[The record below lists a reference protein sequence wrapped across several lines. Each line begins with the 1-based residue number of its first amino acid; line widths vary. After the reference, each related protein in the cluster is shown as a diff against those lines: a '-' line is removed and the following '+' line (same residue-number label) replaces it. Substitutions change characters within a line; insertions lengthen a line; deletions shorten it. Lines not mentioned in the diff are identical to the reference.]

1 MTTIRHVF
9 FDIGGVLGTNGW
21 DREQRKVAVERF
33 ALDAADFQAR
43 HEEMAGSLEEG
54 HVSLDEYLDFTVF
67 CTPRPFSHEEFKA
80 FILDQSKPFLETI
93 QIARDVAAGCNYW
106 VMTLNNESDELNRH
120 RIRTFGLDEIFDAY
134 LSSCWLGLRKPTQ
147 KFYDRALSIAQADP
161 AQSVFIDDRERNI
174 VPAQSLGMHTIHYT
188 SPGRLR
194 AALVALG
201 IQLTPPKE

>member
-1 MTTIRHVF
+1 MTDIRHIF

-21 DREQRKVAVERF
+21 DREQRKIAVERY

-43 HEEMAGSLEEG
+43 HEEMAGPLEEG
-54 HVSLDEYLDFTVF
+54 RVSLDEYLDFTVF
-67 CTPRPFSHEEFKA
+67 CAPRTFSHDEFKA
-80 FILDQSKPFLETI
+80 FIFDQSRPYPETI
-93 QIARDVAAGCNYW
+93 QIARDVAAGCQYW

-134 LSSCWLGLRKPTQ
+134 LSSCWLGHRKPMQ
-147 KFYDRALSIAQADP
+147 KFYDRALSIAQANP

-174 VPAQSLGMHTIHYT
+174 VPARSLGMHTIHYQ
-188 SPGRLR
+188 SPTQLR
-194 AALVALG
+194 TALTVLG